1 MSNQELRTLSM
12 WQEYQSNGGLAD
24 FETFYSHSRVN
35 QKLLVRVAKG
45 KALLTR
51 SL

>member
-12 WQEYQSNGGLAD
+12 WQEYHSNGGLAE
-24 FETFYSHSRVN
+24 FETFYGHSRKN

-45 KALLTR
+45 KALLSR

>member
-1 MSNQELRTLSM
+1 MSNSETQILNR
-12 WQEYQSNGGLAD
+12 WHNYYANGGSAD
-24 FETFYSHSRVN
+24 FEVFYAHSTEN

-45 KALLTR
+45 KALLSR